1 MSELPK
7 DTIQRAY
14 VVRGGLPR
22 KVLPDLAWLGGCSN
36 SAAWPGRAGVTPVTH
51 EPCSTYLILGEKTLL
66 LDTGHYGLWYSVEG
80 QLEAML
86 QGRTLDYVFLSHQE
100 IPHTGN
106 LGRLFAKYP
115 QCKAIGDV
123 RDYHLFHPE
132 IALDRLQRARHG
144 DRLDLGDREI
154 VFLDAIWKDL
164 SSTMWA
170 YDTRLKMMFTV
181 DMFGYIHHH
190 VENVCGTMLHEMT
203 PETALA
209 VSNRPALPFTGML
222 QRDQKA
228 RVAAFR
234 RLIEAYPVE
243 IIISGHSGPV
253 MGPALGPNID
263 KLMHSMETSPPQML
277 QSGAKA

>member
-1 MSELPK
+1 
-7 DTIQRAY
+7 
-14 VVRGGLPR
+14 V
-22 KVLPDLAWLGGCSN
+22 
-36 SAAWPGRAGVTPVTH
+36 H
-51 EPCSTYLILGEKTLL
+51 
-66 LDTGHYGLWYSVEG
+66 
-80 QLEAML
+80 
-86 QGRTLDYVFLSHQE
+86 
-100 IPHTGN
+100 
-106 LGRLFAKYP
+106 
-115 QCKAIGDV
+115 
-123 RDYHLFHPE
+123 DYHLFHPE
-132 IALDRLQRARHG
+132 VALERLQMVRHAE
-144 DRLDLGDREI
+144 RLDLGDRQI

-170 YDTRLKMMFTV
+170 YDTKLKMLFTV

-209 VSNRPALPFTGML
+209 VSNRPALPFTGMV

-234 RLIEAYPVE
+234 NLLKSYPVE
-243 IIISGHSGPV
+243 IIISGHSGPL
-253 MGPALGPNID
+253 MGPSLEPNIE